1 MRMHSIRVGLLCAYL
16 AAAASLAA
24 QSTASDSFP
33 SPMNL
38 VEHMFGALDVAHIP
52 YGVLY
57 PAALPLERTHEYNG
71 RRLPHDGRRLT
82 PKRFGNLLFTLQSA
96 QRDTSRPALFDTE
109 YMHHYAERAP
119 STSVH
124 ISAVFAA
131 GANIR
136 SEAIAQDWIRVSADS
151 SFLYDSPTGG
161 PQSYTTDTVFA
172 FSPLVER
179 SAGASVTYH
188 LDSDFFYGNLTWPT
202 NLEFDPG
209 DGAGFRSVSFGDS
222 LNVSYVGIDTARL
235 ELRFAVGSQ
244 NLRAY
249 ASLVISPSMRPGGEG
264 FPRCFTDVPGVS
276 IELQPAD
283 EGCEESWFANTVIV
297 VDGIDPGT
305 MQNIRFDDAYEK
317 YSVGWSSSSREV
329 SQELLARGYDF
340 AFINFEDGGQSVEAT
355 AQILKAAIRWINAE
369 KARRGNAG
377 DNIVIGHSMGG
388 LTSKWALS
396 ELARDNE
403 THGVSK
409 FFSFDSPLRGAVIP
423 LGLQS
428 MLQYLIN
435 FEVRTDRG
443 TVRLGDA
450 PAFARANEALNGAA
464 ARELLIYSVTASP
477 WVRIVERDCVNP
489 FPCFTDETHT
499 GNIFGVTTAEHDAFQ
514 VRFDALH
521 PLNVPHY
528 ALSDGSRGLDQLTG
542 TTDLGQRIQEN
553 GTIVIFDLTNRS
565 CSDTND
571 VYPACGPD
579 SYARLSIN
587 LSARYFPQA
596 LRAISSLSFF
606 FDGAIIPI
614 RAAHAQT
621 PEDVLT
627 HGMVG
632 LGRFD
637 LAPGSQDDSGMQDL
651 LAVSGTPSGNNSE
664 QNLTVTLSND
674 HFAHVP
680 TSSALNLPI
689 AFDSPVSG
697 CGPGITE
704 CITPDDDGFL
714 ASRFLAATQN
724 HEHVTFTPSLA
735 TGLLDRI
742 PDATTSEWAAGSNP
756 ATVDRVYNFSA
767 DHFSNESA
775 PFILA
780 GVRTVTAGGA
790 FDVNRLGRIRWTDD
804 PQNPTGTSAHFALRL
819 GDGYCD
825 PEPADIT
832 LQSGAAFRVG
842 HDQTRTATVT
852 ALPGTRVTVESG
864 AVFAVNNDSRAT
876 FLTEGPDGAGGLVVR
891 GGGVIDARFG
901 GQIVADGGV
910 IRIESGG
917 HLRTTSYGA
926 IVARN
931 GGRIILEDGAN
942 VELWDGTTANSD
954 GRLSIQDGGKLVIEG
969 EYTFTGSGYFHLARG
984 AEVHGPGAL
993 RIRRGDVAT
1002 ATPNKELRRLVLT
1015 GGAQIALDPG
1025 QDLSVEQ
1032 CLVEAGGGGIA
1043 VSGGGTVKIADV
1055 AWEIGSPAVASD
1067 ALGDVEIR
1075 DADFVGG
1082 YGPYIEVASATVVRS
1097 VLVDD
1102 VSFYDMDNGIT
1113 FAGDPA
1119 LASARTRPKI
1129 SNAHFY
1135 GGRRGLQVAQLRGVG
1150 ADDCTFAGLSESAV
1164 NVIDGT
1170 IGLRDCTI
1178 DGQHTTQHGLVVE
1191 NESLVEW
1198 RGGGISDCETGA
1210 YGVGGADVWFFECAS
1225 VVDNGIGL
1233 DGHDVTYRL
1242 GGIVLVGNDA
1252 PVRGVDVFLTR
1263 SPHGNPA
1270 GSLVQNTLGRVGR
1283 ADFLLIDYSS
1293 PPPTIDLR
1301 FTEWIQD
1308 GAPAIPDRYWFCSQ
1322 YQNNYC
1328 SRDNVVFAPVVEG
1341 HGCGNDS
1348 PVDPPCSDPP
1358 CKAPCPEDGPCFGS
1372 GGGGVV
1378 ALAVRPNPAGT
1389 GTQLRV
1395 SLPGAPGRLAVV
1407 DVLGREHYGLR
1418 VAAGTPEVTLPPGAL
1433 TPGAYFVTFAP
1444 DDGRAPETVTAT
1456 IVRS

>member
-1 MRMHSIRVGLLCAYL
+1 MILRIVLGAAMLCLSLPGALRAQSDTLIDAYL
-16 AAAASLAA
+16 WHQQFFFELDASR
-24 QSTASDSFP
+24 Q
-33 SPMNL
+33 
-38 VEHMFGALDVAHIP
+38 
-52 YGVLY
+52 
-57 PAALPLERTHEYNG
+57 PAPILLERTGSYENAAHFTG
-71 RRLPHDGRRLT
+71 QTPAGDSTRLSISRLGKLHFALLASLVDSAAYT
-82 PKRFGNLLFTLQSA
+82 GIDEPVYVPYSATRAHTDTVRLAGLFLSVSRF
-96 QRDTSRPALFDTE
+96 
-109 YMHHYAERAP
+109 
-119 STSVH
+119 
-124 ISAVFAA
+124 
-131 GANIR
+131 
-136 SEAIAQDWIRVSADS
+136 ADS
-151 SFLYDSPTGG
+151 VFTDSLLLIDTVAGRLRDNPAKLSG
-161 PQSYTTDTVFA
+161 PSPYQLDTVFA
-172 FSPLVER
+172 FAAVADAAR
-179 SAGASVTYH
+179 GQTVTYI
-188 LDSDFFYGNLTWPT
+188 LDSALWVSNAPLPHGLS
-202 NLEFDPG
+202 FDAG
-209 DGAGFRSVSFGDS
+209 DGSGPQPITWGDTLTISYAFDGSAPLSLQFSVPNRAFSAFAKTQIPPPQRPATGLGDS
-222 LNVSYVGIDTARL
+222 CIYQLPGIKIVVEFADPDCDTL
-235 ELRFAVGSQ
+235 FK
-244 NLRAY
+244 
-249 ASLVISPSMRPGGEG
+249 
-264 FPRCFTDVPGVS
+264 
-276 IELQPAD
+276 
-283 EGCEESWFANTVIV
+283 NTVIV
-297 VDGIDPGT
+297 IDGIDPGR
-305 MQNIRFDDAYEK
+305 QQFGYFSKGRGK
-317 YSVGWSSSSREV
+317 YRNYQFPASHPEAGKNFYQIL
-329 SQELLARGYDF
+329 QERNYDF
-340 AFINFEDGGQSVEAT
+340 VFLDPDDGGQSIEST
-355 AQILKAAIRWINAE
+355 AQLVKEAIRFINDK
-369 KARRGNAG
+369 KARDGANHYS
-377 DNIVIGHSMGG
+377 IVIGHSMGG
-388 LTSKWALS
+388 LVGKQALA
-396 ELARDNE
+396 EMERDDE
-403 THGVSK
+403 DHQVAK
-409 FFSFDSPLRGAVIP
+409 FITFDSPLRGAHIP
-423 LGLQS
+423 YSFQI
-428 MLQYLIN
+428 MLQHLLAAELGPGGTKLI
-435 FEVRTDRG
+435 EYAKDI
-443 TVRLGDA
+443 
-450 PAFARANEALNGAA
+450 ALIDTTLNSDA
-464 ARELLIYSVTASP
+464 ARQLLIRSWNVDAVHKLRESPSFLNVSPDQTAYL
-477 WVRIVERDCVNP
+477 
-489 FPCFTDETHT
+489 
-499 GNIFGVTTAEHDAFQ
+499 AFQ
-514 VRFDALH
+514 AQFQALDLRIPEIAISNASSSLDHQSGVQGRAPQIVPSAALANMLISKSESKFFTRKSAEMDLTARLH
-521 PLNVPHY
+521 PGAYTADIHLQGWFRRVLLLQFGLVANAWISVGHNDDEFQVDLWQYPPYDHTPASYSDNGLAQLTTIEDDAATATVFVNHY
-528 ALSDGSRGLDQLTG
+528 AFVPLASAFGFDTIATG
-542 TTDLGQRIQEN
+542 
-553 GTIVIFDLTNRS
+553 
-565 CSDTND
+565 
-571 VYPACGPD
+571 
-579 SYARLSIN
+579 
-587 LSARYFPQA
+587 
-596 LRAISSLSFF
+596 
-606 FDGAIIPI
+606 
-614 RAAHAQT
+614 
-621 PEDVLT
+621 
-627 HGMVG
+627 
-632 LGRFD
+632 
-637 LAPGSQDDSGMQDL
+637 
-651 LAVSGTPSGNNSE
+651 
-664 QNLTVTLSND
+664 
-674 HFAHVP
+674 
-680 TSSALNLPI
+680 
-689 AFDSPVSG
+689 G

-704 CITPDDDGFL
+704 CYATQAEFRP
-714 ASRFLAATQN
+714 SRFYGNQAETAN
-724 HEHVTFTPSLA
+724 HEHVTVSDGVADF
-735 TGLLDRI
+735 LLRHI
-742 PDATTSEWAAGSNP
+742 T
-756 ATVDRVYNFSA
+756 
-767 DHFSNESA
+767 ESA
-775 PFILA
+775 TFGQSGSEPIIA
-780 GVRTVTAGGA
+780 IQYNYGSSTSPAASTPDQIYGQKTVVAGGA
-790 FDVNRLGRIRWTDD
+790 LYVNRAGRIADVND
-804 PQNPTGTSAHFALRL
+804 PSNPSNDESSFDLTLTS
-819 GDGYCD
+819 GPCDG
-825 PEPADIT
+825 PLADIT
-832 LQSGAAFRVG
+832 LESGAAFRVG
-842 HDQTRTATVT
+842 EDVTRTATVT

-1025 QDLSVEQ
+1025 QNLSVEQ

-1418 VAAGTPEVTLPPGAL
+1418 IAAGTPEVTLPPGAL